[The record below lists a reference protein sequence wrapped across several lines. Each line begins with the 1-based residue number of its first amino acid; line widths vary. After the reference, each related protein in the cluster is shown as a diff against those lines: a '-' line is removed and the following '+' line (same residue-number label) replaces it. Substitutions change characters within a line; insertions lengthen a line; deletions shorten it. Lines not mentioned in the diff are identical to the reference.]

1 MIRSMCTLLAL
12 VIGSF
17 ATVAP
22 AADVAFTVTPRET
35 TVGGSVMMRITVT
48 NGEKISA
55 VALKSTPEVDLEEVP
70 GRQSMKSTQWINGKF
85 TSESKVTISV
95 MATPRVAGTV
105 SIPPVSVTV
114 DGVEHQSPIIPIAV
128 GKSDTGELLQ
138 VLVTSSQ
145 GSVYV
150 GEQLDLV
157 LRIALK
163 PYRSSEF
170 GVTLSEAD
178 MWNLIDADR
187 STWGIFGQA
196 MREMSQRGQRP
207 AGREEL
213 LGGSAWYVYDIP
225 ARIWP
230 TRSGAPDAGEIRLFW
245 RYPAALSAQRGF
257 FGGREL
263 AISSTRN
270 ISATG
275 TVEGVDVLS
284 LPEDAQPASFSG
296 AVGNFAVKASARPL
310 RVAVGDP
317 ITLTVSIT
325 DLSGNADMDA
335 IQPPALGPDAMG
347 NDFRIPSAPLA
358 GTVNGDTKTFTQT
371 IRPTREGI
379 DAIPP
384 IEFSWFD
391 PVARTYRAAQT
402 EPIAISVAPAE
413 LLATDVVLGAPKSS
427 PGRGTLTRVEGGVG
441 AIVAASPALVAD
453 RGALVPAAVAIPL
466 IALPPIA
473 CASIALALRRRERM
487 RANPGALRAREAAR
501 CAREALRH
509 GDAAD
514 AIANYVAA
522 QVHRPD
528 GTMTRREISG
538 AIAQAG
544 GSDTLVSEVDAIMSA
559 GERGR
564 FAPRSDADRNAARTD
579 AESALR
585 QLESLSW
592 RAAREGG
599 DR

>member
-1 MIRSMCTLLAL
+1 MCTLLAI

-17 ATVAP
+17 ASAAT
-22 AADVAFTVTPRET
+22 AADVAFAVTPRET
-35 TVGGSVMMRITVT
+35 TVGGSVVMRITVT
-48 NGEKISA
+48 NGDAIGA
-55 VALKSTPEVDLEEVP
+55 VALKSTPEVELEEVP

-95 MATPRVAGTV
+95 MVTPLVAGTV

-114 DGVEHQSPIIPIAV
+114 DGIEHQSPIIPIAV
-128 GKSDTGELLQ
+128 GKSDSAELLQ

-145 GSVYV
+145 GAVYV
-150 GEQLDLV
+150 GEQLELV
-157 LRIALK
+157 LRIAIR
-163 PYRSSEF
+163 PYRSTEF

-213 LGGSAWYVYDIP
+213 LRGAAWYVYDIP

-230 TRSGAPDAGEIRLFW
+230 TRSGAPDVGDIRLFW
-245 RYPAALSAQRGF
+245 RYPAALTAQRGF

-263 AISSTRN
+263 AIASTRN

-275 TVEGVDVLS
+275 TVEGIDI
-284 LPEDAQPASFSG
+284 LPLPDDSQPASFTG

-347 NDFRIPSAPLA
+347 SDFRIPSAPLA
-358 GTVNGDTKTFTQT
+358 GTVTGNTKTFTQT
-371 IRPTREGI
+371 IRPTRAGI
-379 DAIPP
+379 DTIPA

-391 PVARTYRAAQT
+391 AVTRTYRAART
-402 EPIAISVAPAE
+402 EPIAVSVAPAE
-413 LLATDVVLGAPKSS
+413 LLSTDTVLGAPKA
-427 PGRGTLTRVEGGVG
+427 PAVRDPLTRVEGGVG
-441 AIVAASPALVAD
+441 ALVAASPSLVAD
-453 RGALVPAAVAIPL
+453 RGALVPAAVAISL
-466 IALPPIA
+466 VAIPPIA
-473 CASIALALRRRERM
+473 CAGLALAIRRRARM
-487 RANPGALRAREAAR
+487 RAHPGALRARHAGR
-501 CAREALRH
+501 CAREALR
-509 GDAAD
+509 GGAAAD
-514 AIANYVAA
+514 AVANYIAA
-522 QVHRPD
+522 KLHRPD
-528 GTMTRREISG
+528 GTMTRRETCR
-538 AIAQAG
+538 AIERAG
-544 GSDTLVSEVDAIMSA
+544 GRDSLVSAVDSILGA
-559 GERGR
+559 GERDR
-564 FAPRSDADRNAARTD
+564 FAPRTDADRDAARVD

-585 QLESLSW
+585 DLEALSW
-592 RAAREGG
+592 QVTREGG

>member
-1 MIRSMCTLLAL
+1 MIRSVCTLLAL
-12 VIGSF
+12 MIGSL
-17 ATVAP
+17 AP
-22 AADVAFTVTPRET
+22 AASAADVAFAVTPRET

-48 NGEKISA
+48 NGEEIGA
-55 VALKSTPEVDLEEVP
+55 VAIKSTPEVELEEVP

-95 MATPRVAGTV
+95 MVTPLVAGTV
-105 SIPPVSVTV
+105 SIPPVSITV

-138 VLVTSSQ
+138 VVVTSGQ
-145 GSVYV
+145 GSAYV

-157 LRIALK
+157 LRIAVK
-163 PYRSSEF
+163 PYRSPEF

-213 LGGSAWYVYDIP
+213 LGGAAWYVYDIP

-230 TRSGAPDAGEIRLFW
+230 TRPGTPDVGDVRLFW
-245 RYPAALSAQRGF
+245 RYPAALTAQRGF

-263 AISSTRN
+263 AIASTRN
-270 ISATG
+270 VSATG
-275 TVEGVDVLS
+275 TVEGIDIIP
-284 LPEDAQPASFSG
+284 LPEESRPASFTG
-296 AVGNFAVKASARPL
+296 AVGNFAIKASARPV

-317 ITLTVSIT
+317 ITLTVNIT
-325 DLSGNADMDA
+325 DLSGTADMDA
-335 IQPPALGPDAMG
+335 IQPPALGPDSMG
-347 NDFRIPSAPLA
+347 GDFRIPSAPLA
-358 GTVNGDTKTFTQT
+358 GTVNGATKTFTQT
-371 IRPTREGI
+371 IRPTHTGI

-391 PVARTYRAAQT
+391 PVTRTYRAAST
-402 EPIAISVAPAE
+402 EPIAVSVAPAE
-413 LLATDVVLGAPKSS
+413 LLATDTVLGAPKA
-427 PGRGTLTRVEGGVG
+427 PAGRDTLTRVEGGVG

-453 RGALVPAAVAIPL
+453 RGSLVSAAVAIPL

-473 CASIALALRRRERM
+473 CAGLALAIRRRERM
-487 RANPGALRAREAAR
+487 LANPGASRAREAAR
-501 CAREALRH
+501 RAREALRRS
-509 GDAAD
+509 DASD
-514 AIANYVAA
+514 AIANYIAA
-522 QVHRPD
+522 KVHRPD
-528 GTMTRREISG
+528 GTMTRREISR
-538 AIAQAG
+538 AIEQAG
-544 GSDTLVSEVDAIMSA
+544 GGEALVESVDSIMRA

-564 FAPRSDADRNAARTD
+564 FAPQSDADRDAARAD

-585 QLESLSW
+585 QLDALSW
-592 RAAREGG
+592 RPAREGG
-599 DR
+599 AR